1 MPRCAR
7 QQKPVL
13 HFRIRLGTCWLG
25 KQQTTMTTMNIQA
38 VLVLACACVAAAAPP
53 PVMRDSPADMG
64 TMRALPSF
72 SKIAANVPFNVLV
85 MPGMHSVKVNAEK
98 SVSDALQAN
107 VTDGVL
113 TLTTNASFTT
123 SQPIK
128 ARALQ
133 THVVPYF
140 AGTMPAPQRLHL
152 GFSTWKP
159 ARTTCMQPVGVLR
172 SANPLACTGM
182 QRILKRHVR

>member
-1 MPRCAR
+1 M
-7 QQKPVL
+7 
-13 HFRIRLGTCWLG
+13 
-25 KQQTTMTTMNIQA
+25 TMTSMNVQA
-38 VLVLACACVAAAAPP
+38 VLVLACACLAAAAPP

-85 MPGMHSVKVNAEK
+85 MPGMHSLKVNAEK

-113 TLTTNASFTT
+113 TLTTNASFAS

-128 ARALQ
+128 ARR
-133 THVVPYF
+133 F
-140 AGTMPAPQRLHL
+140 ANPWCSIFCRYTAGATRAAPLSQHL
-152 GFSTWKP
+152 G
-159 ARTTCMQPVGVLR
+159 TCMQPVGVLR

-182 QRILKRHVR
+182 QHILNEMCGDTPCRQCAGDGDAAG